1 MRGASPLEV
10 ITDASGGYSFVDLP
24 SGDYMVQVT
33 LPAGYFATA
42 SNPFTARVR
51 AGTTSQVDMGT
62 VIRVQL
68 PLIRN

>member
-1 MRGASPLEV
+1 
-10 ITDASGGYSFVDLP
+10 
-24 SGDYMVQVT
+24 MVQVT